1 MKIASDV
8 AHVAAEIFAGSG
20 LVNHEVG
27 VADSVLV
34 LALQIAYTVV
44 EKGVA
49 ADAEVFASVFASLV
63 AVVVAVAAAAVDAA
77 AVAGFVAAEMV
88 CSSLLYQ
95 TLVSS
100 HTEGENL

>member
-1 MKIASDV
+1 MTTQKSKTYSLFLKKI
-8 AHVAAEIFAGSG
+8 
-20 LVNHEVG
+20 LP
-27 VADSVLV
+27 VLV

-49 ADAEVFASVFASLV
+49 ADAEVFASFFASLV
-63 AVVVAVAAAAVDAA
+63 AVAVAVAVADAA

-100 HTEGENL
+100 HTEGENLLCFQK

>member
-1 MKIASDV
+1 MTTQKSKIYSLFV
-8 AHVAAEIFAGSG
+8 KKI
-20 LVNHEVG
+20 LP
-27 VADSVLV
+27 VLV
-34 LALQIAYTVV
+34 LALQIACTVV

-63 AVVVAVAAAAVDAA
+63 AVAVVVADAA

-100 HTEGENL
+100 HTEGENLSCFQK